1 MQKTER
7 IEFTSLISAKL
18 KDYAQLMKF
27 RLSMLVVFSSG
38 IGYLMGL
45 TGAINWQ
52 GFIMICIGGMLT
64 SGASNAL
71 NQIIEKDFDRL
82 MKRTANR
89 PLPTERMTSI
99 EALLFA
105 GILAVSGIGTLWIY
119 FNEAAALLSAV
130 ALLTYAF
137 IYTPLKRFSP
147 IAVYVGAIPGA
158 LPPMIGYVAATN
170 LLNEQAALLFLIQF
184 FWQLPHF
191 WAIGW
196 VAYDEYMRAGFK
208 LLPSTDG
215 RSKASAM
222 QTVFSVTVLIAVS
235 VLPFAFGFTGFVSML
250 IVVAAGLIF
259 LWQSIKLY
267 RFCTVDAA
275 RQLMFGSFFYLP
287 LVQLALYFDKL

>member
-7 IEFTSLISAKL
+7 IEISSFIVAKL

-52 GFIMICIGGMLT
+52 GFIMICVGGMLT
-64 SGASNAL
+64 AGASNAL
-71 NQIIEKDFDRL
+71 NQIIEKDFDKL

-89 PLPTERMTSI
+89 PLPTDRMAI
-99 EALLFA
+99 VEAILFS
-105 GILAVSGIGTLWIY
+105 GILAVSGIGILWFY
-119 FNEAAALLSAV
+119 FNEAAALLSAI
-130 ALLTYAF
+130 ALLSYAF

-158 LPPMIGYVAATN
+158 LPPMIGYVATTN

-196 VAYDEYMRAGFK
+196 VGYDEYKRAGFK
-208 LLPSTDG
+208 LLPSIEG

-222 QTVFSVTVLIAVS
+222 QTVFSVVVLIAIS
-235 VLPFAFGFTGFVSML
+235 VLPFAFGFTGLVSMF
-250 IVVAAGLIF
+250 IVVAAGLVY
-259 LWQSIKLY
+259 LWQAINLY
-267 RFCTVDAA
+267 RQCSIQAA

-287 LVQLALYFDKL
+287 IVQLALYFDKL

>member
-45 TGAINWQ
+45 TGVINWQ

-71 NQIIEKDFDRL
+71 NQVIEKDFDRL

-170 LLNEQAALLFLIQF
+170 LL
-184 FWQLPHF
+184 
-191 WAIGW
+191 
-196 VAYDEYMRAGFK
+196 
-208 LLPSTDG
+208 
-215 RSKASAM
+215 
-222 QTVFSVTVLIAVS
+222 
-235 VLPFAFGFTGFVSML
+235 
-250 IVVAAGLIF
+250 
-259 LWQSIKLY
+259 
-267 RFCTVDAA
+267 
-275 RQLMFGSFFYLP
+275 
-287 LVQLALYFDKL
+287 

>member
-7 IEFTSLISAKL
+7 IEISSLIIAKL

-45 TGAINWQ
+45 TGPINWQ
-52 GFIMICIGGMLT
+52 GFIMICVGGMLT

-71 NQIIEKDFDRL
+71 NQVIEKDFDRL

-89 PLPTERMTSI
+89 PLPTERMAII
-99 EALLFA
+99 EALLFS
-105 GILAVSGIGTLWIY
+105 GILAVSGIGLLWFY
-119 FNEAAALLSAV
+119 FNQAAALLSAI

-170 LLNEQAALLFLIQF
+170 LLNEQASLLFLIQF

-196 VAYDEYMRAGFK
+196 VGYDEYMRAGFK
-208 LLPSTDG
+208 LLPSNEG

-222 QTVFSVTVLIAVS
+222 QTVFSVVVLIAIS
-235 VLPFAFGFTGFVSML
+235 ALPYYFGFTGFISML
-250 IVVAAGLIF
+250 IVVAAGLVF
-259 LWQSIKLY
+259 LWQSVNLY
-267 RFCTVDAA
+267 RQCSISAA

-287 LVQLALYFDKL
+287 IVQLALYFDKL

>member
-1 MQKTER
+1 MQKTQR
-7 IEFTSLISAKL
+7 IEITSLIAAKL

-45 TGAINWQ
+45 TGSINWQ
-52 GFIMICIGGMLT
+52 GFIMICVGGMLT

-89 PLPTERMTSI
+89 PLPTERMATI
-99 EALLFA
+99 EALLFS
-105 GILAVSGIGTLWIY
+105 GILAVSGIGILWIY
-119 FNEAAALLSAV
+119 FNEAAALLSAI

-137 IYTPLKRFSP
+137 IYTPLKRYSP

-170 LLNEQAALLFLIQF
+170 LLNEQASLLFLIQF

-196 VAYDEYMRAGFK
+196 VGYEEYIRAGFK
-208 LLPSTDG
+208 LLPSIEG

-222 QTVFSVTVLIAVS
+222 QTVFSVLVLIGIS
-235 VLPFAFGFTGFVSML
+235 VLPYYFGFTGFISML
-250 IVVAAGLIF
+250 IVVAAGLVF
-259 LWQSIKLY
+259 LWQSINLY
-267 RFCTVDAA
+267 RQCSISAA

-287 LVQLALYFDKL
+287 IVQLALYFDKL

>member
-1 MQKTER
+1 MQNTER
-7 IEFTSLISAKL
+7 IEISSIIVAKL
-18 KDYAQLMKF
+18 KDYSQLMKF

-45 TGAINWQ
+45 TGSINWQ

-71 NQIIEKDFDRL
+71 NQVIEKDFDRL

-89 PLPTERMTSI
+89 PLPTERMATI
-99 EALLFA
+99 EALLFS
-105 GILAVSGIGTLWIY
+105 GILAVSGIGILWFY
-119 FNEAAALLSAV
+119 FNQAAALLSAI

-137 IYTPLKRFSP
+137 IYTPLKRYSP

-170 LLNEQAALLFLIQF
+170 LLNEQASLLFLIQF

-196 VAYDEYMRAGFK
+196 VGYDEYIRAGFK
-208 LLPSTDG
+208 LLPSKEG

-222 QTVFSVTVLIAVS
+222 QTVFSVVVLIAIS
-235 VLPFAFGFTGFVSML
+235 VLPYYFGFTGFVSMF
-250 IVVAAGLIF
+250 IVVAAGLVF
-259 LWQSIKLY
+259 LWQSVNLY
-267 RFCTVDAA
+267 RQCSISAA

-287 LVQLALYFDKL
+287 IVQLALYFDKL

>member
-7 IEFTSLISAKL
+7 LEISSLIIAKL

-45 TGAINWQ
+45 TGAVNWQ
-52 GFIMICIGGMLT
+52 GFIMICVGGMLT

-71 NQIIEKDFDRL
+71 NQVIEKDFDRL

-89 PLPTERMTSI
+89 PLPTERMATI
-99 EALLFA
+99 EALLFS
-105 GILAVSGIGTLWIY
+105 GILAVSGIGILWIY
-119 FNEAAALLSAV
+119 FNQAAALLSAI

-170 LLNEQAALLFLIQF
+170 LLNEQASLLFLIQF

-196 VAYDEYMRAGFK
+196 VGYEEYIRAGFK
-208 LLPSTDG
+208 LLPSIEG

-222 QTVFSVTVLIAVS
+222 QTVFSVVVLIAIS
-235 VLPFAFGFTGFVSML
+235 VLPFWFGFTGFVSMI
-250 IVVAAGLIF
+250 IVVSAGLVF
-259 LWQSIKLY
+259 LWQSVNLY
-267 RFCTVDAA
+267 RQCSISAA

-287 LVQLALYFDKL
+287 IVQLALYFDKL

>member
-1 MQKTER
+1 MQNTER
-7 IEFTSLISAKL
+7 IEISSLIVAKL
-18 KDYAQLMKF
+18 KDYGQLMKF

-38 IGYLMGL
+38 IGYLIGL
-45 TGAINWQ
+45 TGSINWQ

-71 NQIIEKDFDRL
+71 NQVIEKDFDRL

-89 PLPTERMTSI
+89 PLPTERMATI
-99 EALLFA
+99 EALLFS
-105 GILAVSGIGTLWIY
+105 GILAVSGIGILWIY
-119 FNEAAALLSAV
+119 FNQAAALLSAI

-137 IYTPLKRFSP
+137 IYTPLKRYSP

-170 LLNEQAALLFLIQF
+170 LLNEQASLLFLIQF

-196 VAYDEYMRAGFK
+196 VGYEEYIRAGFK
-208 LLPSTDG
+208 LLPSKEG

-222 QTVFSVTVLIAVS
+222 QTVFSVGVLIAIS
-235 VLPFAFGFTGFVSML
+235 VLPYFFGFTGFISML
-250 IVVAAGLIF
+250 IVVAVGLVF
-259 LWQSIKLY
+259 LWQAVKLF
-267 RFCTVDAA
+267 RECTISAA

-287 LVQLALYFDKL
+287 IVQLALYFDKL

>member
-1 MQKTER
+1 MQKVQR
-7 IEFTSLISAKL
+7 IEISSLIVAKL

-52 GFIMICIGGMLT
+52 GLVMICFGGMLT
-64 SGASNAL
+64 AGASNAL
-71 NQIIEKDFDRL
+71 NQIIEKDFDGL

-89 PLPTERMTSI
+89 PLPTERMAI
-99 EALLFA
+99 VEAILFS
-105 GILAVSGIGTLWIY
+105 GVLAVSGIGILWIY
-119 FNEAAALLSAV
+119 FNEAAALLSAI
-130 ALLTYAF
+130 ALLSYAF
-137 IYTPLKRFSP
+137 IYTPLKRYSP

-170 LLNEQAALLFLIQF
+170 LLNEQASLLFLIQF

-196 VAYDEYMRAGFK
+196 VGYDEYKRAGFK
-208 LLPSTDG
+208 LLPSIEG
-215 RSKASAM
+215 RSKESAM
-222 QTVFSVTVLIAVS
+222 QTVFSVVVLIAIS
-235 VLPFAFGFTGFVSML
+235 VLPYYFGFTGFVSML
-250 IVVAAGLIF
+250 IVVAAGLVF
-259 LWQSIKLY
+259 LWQSINLY
-267 RFCTVDAA
+267 RQCSIQAA

-287 LVQLALYFDKL
+287 IVQLALYFDKL

>member
-1 MQKTER
+1 MQKSER
-7 IEFTSLISAKL
+7 IEISSLIVAKL

-38 IGYLMGL
+38 IGYLIGL
-45 TGAINWQ
+45 TGSINWQ

-71 NQIIEKDFDRL
+71 NQVIEKDFDRL

-89 PLPTERMTSI
+89 PLPTERMTTI
-99 EALLFA
+99 EALLFS
-105 GILAVSGIGTLWIY
+105 GILAVSGIGILWIY
-119 FNEAAALLSAV
+119 FNQAAALLSAI

-137 IYTPLKRFSP
+137 IYTPLKRYSP

-170 LLNEQAALLFLIQF
+170 LLNEQASLLFLIQF

-196 VAYDEYMRAGFK
+196 VGYEEYIRAGFK
-208 LLPSTDG
+208 LLPSIEG

-222 QTVFSVTVLIAVS
+222 QTVFSVLVLIAIS
-235 VLPFAFGFTGFVSML
+235 VLPYWFGFTGFISML
-250 IVVAAGLIF
+250 IVVAAGLVF

-267 RFCTVDAA
+267 RQCSISAA

-287 LVQLALYFDKL
+287 IVQLALYFDKL

>member
-1 MQKTER
+1 MQNTER
-7 IEFTSLISAKL
+7 MDITSLIAAKL

-45 TGAINWQ
+45 TGSVNWQ
-52 GFIMICIGGMLT
+52 GFIMICVGGMLT

-71 NQIIEKDFDRL
+71 NEIIEKDFDKL

-89 PLPTERMTSI
+89 PLPSERMAII
-99 EALLFA
+99 EAILFS
-105 GILAVSGIGTLWIY
+105 GVLAVSGIGILWFY
-119 FNEAAALLSAV
+119 FNEAAALLSAI
-130 ALLTYAF
+130 ALLSYAF
-137 IYTPLKRFSP
+137 IYTPLKRYSR

-170 LLNEQAALLFLIQF
+170 LLNEQASLLFLIQF

-196 VAYDEYMRAGFK
+196 VGYDDYKLAGFK
-208 LLPSTDG
+208 LLPSKEG

-222 QTVFSVTVLIAVS
+222 QTIFSVVVLIAIS
-235 VLPFAFGFTGFVSML
+235 VLPYYFGFTGFVSML
-250 IVVAAGLIF
+250 IVVAAGLVF
-259 LWQSIKLY
+259 LWQSVNLY
-267 RFCTVDAA
+267 RQCSISAA

-287 LVQLALYFDKL
+287 IVQLALYFDKL

>member
-1 MQKTER
+1 MQKSER
-7 IEFTSLISAKL
+7 IEISSLIVAKL

-38 IGYLMGL
+38 IGYLIGL
-45 TGAINWQ
+45 TGSINWQ

-71 NQIIEKDFDRL
+71 NQVIEKDFDRL

-89 PLPTERMTSI
+89 PLPTDRMATI
-99 EALLFA
+99 EALLFS
-105 GILAVSGIGTLWIY
+105 GILAVSGIGILWIY
-119 FNEAAALLSAV
+119 FNQAAALLSAI

-137 IYTPLKRFSP
+137 IYTPLKRYSP

-170 LLNEQAALLFLIQF
+170 LLNEQASLLFLIQF

-196 VAYDEYMRAGFK
+196 VGYEEYIRAGFK
-208 LLPSTDG
+208 LLPSIEG

-222 QTVFSVTVLIAVS
+222 QTVFSVLVLIAIS
-235 VLPFAFGFTGFVSML
+235 VLPYWFGFTGFISML
-250 IVVAAGLIF
+250 IVVAAGLVF

-267 RFCTVDAA
+267 RQCSISAA

-287 LVQLALYFDKL
+287 IVQLALYFDKL

>member
-7 IEFTSLISAKL
+7 IEISSLIIAKL

-45 TGAINWQ
+45 TGPINWQ
-52 GFIMICIGGMLT
+52 GFIMICVGGMLT

-71 NQIIEKDFDRL
+71 NQVIEKDFDRL

-89 PLPTERMTSI
+89 PLPTERMATI
-99 EALLFA
+99 EALLFS
-105 GILAVSGIGTLWIY
+105 GILAVSGIGILWIY
-119 FNEAAALLSAV
+119 FNQAAALLSAI

-137 IYTPLKRFSP
+137 IYTPLKRYSP

-170 LLNEQAALLFLIQF
+170 LLNEQASLLFLIQF

-196 VAYDEYMRAGFK
+196 VGYEEYIRAGFK
-208 LLPSTDG
+208 LLPSKEG

-222 QTVFSVTVLIAVS
+222 QTVFSVGVLIAIS
-235 VLPFAFGFTGFVSML
+235 VLPYFFGFTGFISML
-250 IVVAAGLIF
+250 IVVAVGLVF
-259 LWQSIKLY
+259 LWQAVKLF
-267 RFCTVDAA
+267 RECTISAA

-287 LVQLALYFDKL
+287 IVQLALYFDKL

>member
-7 IEFTSLISAKL
+7 IEITSLISAKL

-45 TGAINWQ
+45 SGAINWQ
-52 GFIMICIGGMLT
+52 GFIMICIAGMLT

-71 NQIIEKDFDRL
+71 NQVIEKDFDRL

-119 FNEAAALLSAV
+119 FNEASALLSAV

-267 RFCTVDAA
+267 RLCTVDAA

-287 LVQLALYFDKL
+287 LVQLALYFDKF

>member
-1 MQKTER
+1 MQRTER
-7 IEFTSLISAKL
+7 IEITSLLVARL

-52 GFIMICIGGMLT
+52 GFVMICIGGMLT
-64 SGASNAL
+64 AGASNAL
-71 NQIIEKDFDRL
+71 NQVIEKDFDRL

-105 GILAVSGIGTLWIY
+105 GILAVSGIGVLWFY
-119 FNEAAALLSAV
+119 FNEAAALLSAI

-170 LLNEQAALLFLIQF
+170 LLNEQASLLFLIQF

-196 VAYDEYMRAGFK
+196 VGYEEYLRAGFK
-208 LLPSTDG
+208 LLPSTEG
-215 RSKASAM
+215 RSKKSAM

-235 VLPFAFGFTGFVSML
+235 VLPYAFGFTGIISML
-250 IVVAAGLIF
+250 IVFAAGLVF
-259 LWQSIKLY
+259 LLQSIKLY
-267 RFCTVDAA
+267 RECSVSAA

>member
-1 MQKTER
+1 MQRTER
-7 IEFTSLISAKL
+7 IEITSLLVARL

-52 GFIMICIGGMLT
+52 GFVMICIGGMLT
-64 SGASNAL
+64 AGASNAL
-71 NQIIEKDFDRL
+71 NQVIEKDFDRL

-105 GILAVSGIGTLWIY
+105 GILAVSGIGVLWIY
-119 FNEAAALLSAV
+119 FNEAAALLSAI

-170 LLNEQAALLFLIQF
+170 LLNEQASLLFLIQF

-196 VAYDEYMRAGFK
+196 VGYEEYLHA
-208 LLPSTDG
+208 
-215 RSKASAM
+215 
-222 QTVFSVTVLIAVS
+222 
-235 VLPFAFGFTGFVSML
+235 
-250 IVVAAGLIF
+250 
-259 LWQSIKLY
+259 
-267 RFCTVDAA
+267 
-275 RQLMFGSFFYLP
+275 P
-287 LVQLALYFDKL
+287 LK